1 MAAWGNEFYLPRA
14 ESISHSF
21 ASLTPDSLLSALE
34 DKIRISAWPCNILY
48 IYCKK

>member
-21 ASLTPDSLLSALE
+21 ASLTPALE